1 MTVRRIHIRKGIYT
15 LSGGAATISPAATG
29 HSGLSWAA
37 AMGQTCFLLGKIW
50 DSMAMIRASQSHA
63 LVAAIAL
70 CTSFP
75 ATGTTLFPVER
86 TCPIGGEKFQ
96 SVEIASTTQM
106 GMRLDLRPLGPA
118 GHLPWI
124 ECPNG
129 FVVFKDE
136 KTFTKEEI
144 SKLTAFIA
152 SDEYQHARTEHT
164 TAYRAVLQR
173 RALGEDDAALAFLI
187 LKAAWEAESPDFEK
201 QHERYLREA
210 YDAFTARSRGSS
222 AHDEAWWTASLMLAE
237 IERQRQHFRETTML
251 LDALP
256 LSELAKDD
264 VKRDVIAQ
272 IRKHTVAEDAKPAE
286 FKRDRG
292 AEQSSD

>member
-1 MTVRRIHIRKGIYT
+1 M
-15 LSGGAATISPAATG
+15 TG
-29 HSGLSWAA
+29 HRRMTRLN
-37 AMGQTCFLLGKIW
+37 
-50 DSMAMIRASQSHA
+50 QSHA
-63 LVAAIAL
+63 LIAAIAL
-70 CTSFP
+70 CASFP
-75 ATGTTLFPVER
+75 ASATTLRPVER
-86 TCPIGGEKFQ
+86 TCPTGGEKFQ
-96 SVEIASTTQM
+96 SVAIASTSQM

-136 KTFTKEEI
+136 KAFTKEEI
-144 SKLTAFIA
+144 AKLTPLIA
-152 SDEYQHARTEHT
+152 SDEYQRVRKEHT
-164 TAYRAVLQR
+164 TAYRAVLER
-173 RALGEDDAALAFLI
+173 RALGEDDAELAFLI

-201 QHERYLREA
+201 QRERYLREA
-210 YDAFTARSRGSS
+210 YDAFSARSKGSS
-222 AHDEAWWTASLMLAE
+222 AHDEAWWTTSLMLAE
-237 IERQRQHFRETTML
+237 IERQRQHFHEATML

-256 LSELAKDD
+256 ISELAKDD